1 MLFPALAGRETY
13 IFHRVVGYGRMVR
26 SGCSCGIAPALGA
39 PVRTGAHVGGHN
51 GAHVGA
57 QNGAPK
63 RSASRHVCPRR
74 TDAASYASSRG
85 LAPDEA
91 TGGHV
96 RRRLRTRA
104 PSPETRILRR
114 GDLTLCTLALRV
126 YVFGSANGT
135 YDVPRVASRKRRISD
150 IVTLFGSSRSSA
162 AVTRAVRCGAGPEY
176 ALSPH

>member
-63 RSASRHVCPRR
+63 RSASRDVCPRR
-74 TDAASYASSRG
+74 TDAASYVSSRG

-104 PSPETRILRR
+104 PSPETRILRPA
-114 GDLTLCTLALRV
+114 TLRCAHWRFVST
-126 YVFGSANGT
+126 
-135 YDVPRVASRKRRISD
+135 
-150 IVTLFGSSRSSA
+150 SSA
-162 AVTRAVRCGAGPEY
+162 PRTGCTT
-176 ALSPH
+176 SPRRVEKAPDQQHRHTLR